1 MHRPFQTV
9 HGVTNLDSILNSGD
23 ITLLTKVCIVKAIV
37 FPIVMYGCES
47 WTTKKAEPRRTD
59 AFELWCWRRLL
70 RVPWTVRRSN
80 QSILKEIN
88 PEYSSKYWC
97 WSWSSN
103 TLATWCEEL
112 THRKR
117 PWCWERLKAKEEGD
131 RGWDR
136 NHRLI
141 SGHEFEQTL
150 GDSEGQGSLAYCSPW
165 DRKKSDRT
173 EQLNNNNTMSL
184 RETSF
189 SSCDPLIRSGKWKTE
204 GRRGKAA
211 KRPRTG

>member
-1 MHRPFQTV
+1 MDMYRPFQTV

-88 PEYSSKYWC
+88 PEYSSKY
-97 WSWSSN
+97 
-103 TLATWCEEL
+103 
-112 THRKR
+112 
-117 PWCWERLKAKEEGD
+117 
-131 RGWDR
+131 
-136 NHRLI
+136 
-141 SGHEFEQTL
+141 
-150 GDSEGQGSLAYCSPW
+150 
-165 DRKKSDRT
+165 
-173 EQLNNNNTMSL
+173 
-184 RETSF
+184 
-189 SSCDPLIRSGKWKTE
+189 
-204 GRRGKAA
+204 
-211 KRPRTG
+211 